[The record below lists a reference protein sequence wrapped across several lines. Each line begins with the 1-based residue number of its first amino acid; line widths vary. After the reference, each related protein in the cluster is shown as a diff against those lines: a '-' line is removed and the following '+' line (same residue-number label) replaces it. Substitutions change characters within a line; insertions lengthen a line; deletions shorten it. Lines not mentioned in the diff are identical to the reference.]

1 MKNLARDWP
10 WSDRSSLDRTKGSD
24 SCLSSLFSPAMLS
37 CRKRKSGE
45 RAGGKIVT
53 FFIEA
58 GKEQKYFLIA
68 PQHRTGTLNI
78 ELGTFCLKL
87 AAATGRCQK
96 HVYYF
101 K

>member
-1 MKNLARDWP
+1 M
-10 WSDRSSLDRTKGSD
+10 
-24 SCLSSLFSPAMLS
+24 
-37 CRKRKSGE
+37 
-45 RAGGKIVT
+45 GKLLC

-58 GKEQKYFLIA
+58 EKEQKYFLIA
-68 PQHRTGTLNI
+68 PQNRTGTLNI
-78 ELGTFCLKL
+78 EPGTFCLKL